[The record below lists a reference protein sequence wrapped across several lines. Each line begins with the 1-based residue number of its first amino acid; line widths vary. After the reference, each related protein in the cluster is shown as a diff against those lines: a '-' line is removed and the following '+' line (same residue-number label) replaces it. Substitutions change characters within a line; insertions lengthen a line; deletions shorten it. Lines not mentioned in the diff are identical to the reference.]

1 MTPQVHARLYLC
13 MTQLID
19 LNLTSVFP
27 DEQIASEARQNDQEA
42 LAAAKHDAMAARYW
56 KGAIGRAHHAMG
68 KSALQ
73 HTVKS
78 QLASSHVH
86 VQTGHAR
93 QVRMKQQQH
102 DRKLVSSWHGQINL
116 LSGHIR
122 NTDLAHR

>member
-1 MTPQVHARLYLC
+1 MTL
-13 MTQLID
+13 LIG
-19 LNLTSVFP
+19 LNFTSVFP
-27 DEQIASEARQNDQEA
+27 DEQVASEARQNDQEA
-42 LAAAKHDAMAARYW
+42 LAAAKHAAMAARYW
-56 KGAIGRAHHAMG
+56 KGAIGRVHHAMG

-73 HTVKS
+73 STVNS

-86 VQTGHAR
+86 VQTGRAR
-93 QVRMKQQQH
+93 QSRMKQQQH